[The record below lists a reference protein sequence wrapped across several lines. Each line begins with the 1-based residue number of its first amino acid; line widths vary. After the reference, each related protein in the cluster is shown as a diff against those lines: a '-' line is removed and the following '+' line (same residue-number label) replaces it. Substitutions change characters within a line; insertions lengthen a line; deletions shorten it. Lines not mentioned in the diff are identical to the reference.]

1 MTLEAQKLTLLSKIL
16 SINNQSELRL
26 INEAVQEIEN
36 KRNDSLDDISFHI
49 GNIEPKVSVE
59 KLYKEQNVAPL
70 VMEELEELI
79 KKADFTENVD
89 ELLLAIK

>member
-36 KRNDSLDDISFHI
+36 KRSHSLDDISFYI

-59 KLYKEQNVAPL
+59 KLQEEQNVAPL
-70 VMEELEELI
+70 LMSELEELI
-79 KKADFTENVD
+79 EKADFTENID
-89 ELLLAIK
+89 ELLLTIK